1 MTGFQSRLSAARSL
15 LWRNRL
21 AAAWGALM
29 FLLLAQLGIGFT
41 SDWRHLH
48 DDDGMHYSVI
58 AYSHLQGVAE
68 TGFHNAYRDP
78 LSGEIVGRYLHHPP
92 LLGLSIAAV
101 FKVTGLTG
109 YWVPRALS
117 VFFHLI
123 VMACVSYLA
132 WRLTGRRAGALLLT
146 AGLFALLPVSTYFG
160 KAVVYPP
167 ITLAFS
173 LLGVV
178 GHFHALERLRLR
190 HPRWWRPWLAAL
202 PAWLLAAFSGWFSH
216 FLLAACGAQ
225 ALAAVVQTRG
235 MLRQR
240 ILMLAGGYAAA
251 GASGIGLVALHMYLV
266 GGLDAFADFIAVY
279 RARSGA
285 EEIAVMGAEYTAY
298 AARAVTLSTVR
309 LLAFVPAVLTVV
321 WLALA
326 VRRALR
332 GALSYADVWT
342 FTLLVPGPLYILAAS
357 RGATQHPFYAYFL
370 LPGVVLATVQLL
382 LEGWERY
389 LHLTWRQKE
398 WARLGAG
405 LALGVSIVTA
415 AVVLWQ
421 QYRTDDPFAL
431 DRVASLQIRM
441 LVPPGQR
448 MFPPRVMRSRLPAFE
463 ARPGGQFRPT
473 SGADMEGEQELARSR
488 AGGRGRV

>member
-1 MTGFQSRLSAARSL
+1 MTGFKPRIAGIPSL
-15 LWRNRL
+15 LSRNWL
-21 AAAWGALM
+21 AVAWGALM

-58 AYSHLQGVAE
+58 AYSHLQGVAG

-101 FKVTGLTG
+101 FKVTGFTG

-123 VMACVSYLA
+123 VLACVSYLA
-132 WRLTGRRAGALLLT
+132 WRLTGRRAAALLLT

-190 HPRWWRPWLAAL
+190 QPGWWRPWLAAL

-225 ALAAVVQTRG
+225 ALAAAVQTRG
-235 MLRQR
+235 ALRR
-240 ILMLAGGYAAA
+240 RVLALAGGYAAA
-251 GASGIGLVALHMYLV
+251 GASGVGLVALHMYLV

-279 RARSGA
+279 RARSGV
-285 EEIAVMGAEYTAY
+285 EEIAVMGADYTAY
-298 AARAVTLSTVR
+298 AARTVTLSTVR
-309 LLAFVPAVLTVV
+309 LLALVPAALTAA

-326 VRRALR
+326 VRRLLR
-332 GALSYADVWT
+332 GELAYADVWT
-342 FTLLVPGPLYILAAS
+342 FMLLAPGPLYILAAS

-370 LPGVVLATVQLL
+370 LPGVVLANVLLL

-389 LHLTWRQKE
+389 PRLGLRQRE

-405 LALGVSIVTA
+405 VALGVSIVTA

-448 MFPPRVMRSRLPAFE
+448 MFPPRVVRPRLPAFE
-463 ARPGGQFRPT
+463 ARPGGQFRPV
-473 SGADMEGEQELARSR
+473 SGAQVEEEPELARWRPVGRSR
-488 AGGRGRV
+488 A